1 MEKCGRETA
10 LSQHHWDY
18 AEYVCS
24 SWWQAVFLFTTPLPP
39 FPTEGDIVEL
49 FLSKNKENN
58 CKRKETVLFDKTLI
72 LASNFLLGTLII

>member
-18 AEYVCS
+18 AEYVCC

-39 FPTEGDIVEL
+39 FPTEGDIIEL
-49 FLSKNKENN
+49 FQKQKKKQFLNYLV
-58 CKRKETVLFDKTLI
+58 CTKETFDKKNLI
-72 LASNFLLGTLII
+72 LASNVL